1 MILEFEDG
9 KDAMEERDQL
19 LLLIHSF
26 VEAIPSEKLTKD
38 YVYVK
43 TLSELFRNMRQSRF
57 SDEEI
62 DDVIFRAA
70 VLGANKKTFTIAN
83 SNNQSCGAL

>member
-1 MILEFEDG
+1 M
-9 KDAMEERDQL
+9 
-19 LLLIHSF
+19 
-26 VEAIPSEKLTKD
+26 
-38 YVYVK
+38 
-43 TLSELFRNMRQSRF
+43 NMRKSRF